1 MSGRGSYFVGAGIL
15 LSRLSG
21 LVRQR
26 VMAHFLGLGDA
37 ADAVSAAFRI
47 PNFIQNLFGEGS
59 LSASFIPSYSRLLG
73 EGRDE
78 DARRL
83 AGAVLAL
90 LALVIAFLVLLG
102 VLGTPWLVQL
112 LLGDWPVEKR
122 ALTERLVRILFPSV
136 GLMVFSAWCLGILN
150 SHRRFLL
157 SYAAPAAWNVAII
170 AAVLLAPAGDDAVV
184 TWAVWGAVIG
194 SVLQVAV
201 QWPTVRQVAGR
212 VRPGPWRGVPGM
224 DRVTR
229 TFLPALV
236 SRGAAQIS
244 AFIDLTIAGWLPA
257 RALSALTGAQVL
269 YTLPVSLFGMAV
281 SAAELP
287 EMARA
292 TGDDATI
299 CASLRVRLD
308 AATQRLAYY
317 IVPSAVAFLA
327 LGGVI
332 AGAVYQGGA
341 FTAADAR
348 YVWLILAGS
357 AIGLLAATLGRLYSS
372 AFYALHD
379 ATTPLRC
386 GLVRIALT
394 AGLGAF
400 GALVAPGLLGLD
412 ASTGA
417 AGITVAGGIAGWAEF
432 VLLRRA
438 LVRRVGGFALP
449 LAELGKLWFAACAG
463 AAAACLVQLT
473 LHSVTRHPLVI
484 AAVVLPVYGVA
495 YLAVTWWQDVP
506 EAAVIGARLRRH
518 RNAS

>member
-1 MSGRGSYFVGAGIL
+1 MSPSGSYLVGAGIL
-15 LSRLSG
+15 VSRLSG
-21 LVRQR
+21 LIRQR

-47 PNFIQNLFGEGS
+47 PNFIQNLFGEGT

-73 EGRDE
+73 EGREE

-83 AGAVLAL
+83 AGAVLSL
-90 LALVIAFLVLLG
+90 LALVVATLVLLG
-102 VLGTPWLVQL
+102 ELTTPWLIAAL
-112 LLGDWPVEKR
+112 LPDWPEAKQ

-136 GLMVFSAWCLGILN
+136 GLMVLSAWCLGILN

-157 SYAAPAAWNVAII
+157 SYAAPAAWNLAII
-170 AAVLLAPAGDDAVV
+170 VAVVMAPREHAAIV
-184 TWAVWGAVIG
+184 TWAACGAVIG
-194 SVLQVAV
+194 SVLQVSV
-201 QWPTVRQVAGR
+201 QLPRVRQVAGA
-212 VRPGPWRGVPGM
+212 VRPQRWRDIPGIE
-224 DRVTR
+224 RVTG
-229 TFLPALV
+229 TFVPALV

-287 EMARA
+287 EMSRA
-292 TGDDATI
+292 TGDDATR
-299 CASLRVRLD
+299 CAALRIRLD

-332 AGAVYQGGA
+332 AGAVYQSGA
-341 FTAADAR
+341 FTVEDAR
-348 YVWLILAGS
+348 YVWLILGGS

-372 AFYALHD
+372 GFYALHD

-394 AGLGAF
+394 AVLGAIA
-400 GALVAPGLLGLD
+400 ALFVPRWLGLD
-412 ASTGA
+412 PSVGA
-417 AGITVAGGIAGWAEF
+417 AGITVASGIAGWAEF

-438 LVRRVGGFALP
+438 LVRRVGAFALP
-449 LAELGKLWFAACAG
+449 ITELGKLWLAALG
-463 AAAACLVQLT
+463 AAVVAVSVQLA
-473 LHSVTRHPLVI
+473 LGFVTVHPLVV
-484 AAVVLPVYGVA
+484 AGVVLPVYGATYVF
-495 YLAVTWWQDVP
+495 VTYRQDVP
-506 EAAVIGARLRRH
+506 EAAVIGRRLRRSG
-518 RNAS
+518 R